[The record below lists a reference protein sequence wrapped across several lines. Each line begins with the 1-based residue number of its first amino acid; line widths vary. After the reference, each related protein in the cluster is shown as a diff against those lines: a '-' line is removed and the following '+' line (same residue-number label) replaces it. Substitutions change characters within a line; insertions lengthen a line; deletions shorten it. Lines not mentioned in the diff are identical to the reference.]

1 MPERVCG
8 HLNFESMISDER
20 KSCLRKQLSK
30 EAKNKLIDHLAK
42 LHTSLHSRAK
52 GELYHAQQGGGS
64 ADDHKK
70 MFRSYLK
77 SLFKKFNGCDSGR
90 ISAEEM
96 SSKLSVDNFKRSGGG
111 LFGPSKGKKLPNG
124 YQLDRGASIP
134 PVCKG
139 GGDKKS
145 GGFRKSRGDRWGT
158 SARCPDTHPY
168 ETPDGNCTNVPPSG
182 GAKNKSGGALPSQK
196 SRGDR
201 WGRSTRCPDTH
212 PYETPEGDCT
222 NVQSYRDKIN
232 EGKARR
238 RERKVRKALDQA
250 PPPNPRLFERARS
263 MFTKPAPVKP
273 APALQRANTMPKWNP
288 STNIP
293 PRAAPR
299 KLPALPAPPAKL
311 SLFQRAKKYVTGKD
325 PVVAKKVK
333 SPSMR
338 AEKAPAPMLTRQN
351 AIARPKP
358 AKPAL
363 KSHF

>member
-1 MPERVCG
+1 MTERVCG
-8 HLNFESMISDER
+8 NLNFESMISDER

-124 YQLDRGASIP
+124 CWENAPCPVIATAPTEIDPATGKGFYPTSCAIAGNIPPGYQLDHATPIP
-134 PVCKG
+134 PVCIAG
-139 GGDKKS
+139 GG
-145 GGFRKSRGDRWGT
+145 GMLN
-158 SARCPDTHPY
+158 ARSKGSKFGRSSSCPDSHPY
-168 ETPDGNCTNVPPSG
+168 MTQ
-182 GAKNKSGGALPSQK
+182 L
-196 SRGDR
+196 
-201 WGRSTRCPDTH
+201 
-212 PYETPEGDCT
+212 GDCT
-222 NVQSYRDKIN
+222 NVQPYRDKID

-238 RERKVRKALDQA
+238 RERKVRKALAEA
-250 PPPNPRLFERARS
+250 PPSNPRLFERARS
-263 MFTKPAPVKP
+263 MFTKPAPAKA
-273 APALQRANTMPKWNP
+273 APAMQRANTMPKWNP

-293 PRAAPR
+293 PRAAPK

-311 SLFQRAKKYVTGKD
+311 SLFQQAKKFVTGKE

-333 SPSMR
+333 YSSMR

-363 KSHF
+363 KSHSKPELGF